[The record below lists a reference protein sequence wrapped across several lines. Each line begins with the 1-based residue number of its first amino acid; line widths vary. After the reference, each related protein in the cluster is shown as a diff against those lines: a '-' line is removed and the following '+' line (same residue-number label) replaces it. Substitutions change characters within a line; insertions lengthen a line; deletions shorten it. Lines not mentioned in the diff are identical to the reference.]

1 MKFYVTSVEAKDR
14 GQVVQTGLWVGP
26 PIGNRWVMVTAESPD
41 GGTITY
47 GTSDHP
53 QVGDVL
59 EVTVKPAEREAE

>member
-1 MKFYVTSVEAKDR
+1 MRFIVTSIESR
-14 GQVVQTGLWVGP
+14 SERVVDPAVYPGPVG
-26 PIGNRWVMVTAESPD
+26 GARWVRVNAESTD
-41 GGTITY
+41 GDTITY